1 MTFNVAFG
9 WLIEALNLLVA
20 VLGVLLVLRV
30 LFVAFGMRSTHPL
43 MRITMALTDPL
54 IDLSNKALGIPSY
67 GSTYRTY
74 HSSRSDIMSC
84 AVALIALW
92 VVRSLISWLLRL
104 ILLIPLWIAQP
115 LGSVGAIL
123 QFILGL
129 LFDLYIIALFV
140 RVLFSW
146 IRSVGGAS
154 APYASKVMRFLWS
167 ITEPLLAPIRRA
179 LASIGPSLL
188 GLGLDLSPLIAFLLV
203 RLVQQ
208 LVFSLLS
215 WLF

>member
-1 MTFNVAFG
+1 MILNVALG
-9 WLIEALNLLVA
+9 WLIEAVDLLVA
-20 VLGVLLVLRV
+20 VLGLLLVLRV

-43 MRITMALTDPL
+43 MRITTALTDPL
-54 IDLSNKALGIPSY
+54 IDLSNKALGIPAY

-74 HSSRSDIMSC
+74 RSSRTDILNC

-104 ILLIPLWIAQP
+104 IMLIPLWIAQP
-115 LGSVGAIL
+115 LGSIGAVL
-123 QFILGL
+123 QFVLGL
-129 LFDLYIIALFV
+129 IFDLYVIALFV

-146 IRSVGGAS
+146 IRTMGGAS

-167 ITEPLLAPIRRA
+167 ITEPVLAPIRRA
-179 LASIGPSLL
+179 LSSLGPSVF

-208 LVFSLLS
+208 IVFSLLAR
-215 WLF
+215 LF